1 MSTDNKS
8 LKQIMGFRLEK
19 LNKLREIGIDPFPHK
34 FSPINDSFDIINN
47 YEKFENQNV
56 VIAGRVMNIRKMG
69 KASFAHLMDNKGQ
82 IQLFIKE
89 DIIGKDKYD
98 VFKLIDIG
106 DFIGIEGHVFKTKLG
121 EISIRIKNLDILSK
135 SIRPLPVV
143 KEKDGEVFDAFSDKE
158 LRYRNRHIDL
168 IVNPENRDTFLKR
181 TKIVSNIRKT
191 LDSNNFLE
199 VETPVLQP
207 IYGGANAK
215 PFTTHH
221 NSLNQKLYLRIAD
234 ELYLKRLIIGGFDKV
249 YEIAKN
255 FRNEGMDRSHNPE
268 FTMLEFYW
276 AYADYRD
283 CMILVETLIRNAA
296 IKIGSLQVRWGE
308 NDIDLSKGFE
318 ELTFYGSLKD
328 ATGYDVSN
336 MNREELLNVC
346 AEKNITVE
354 DNSNINQ
361 ILDILMSSLV
371 EPKLINPT
379 FITDY
384 PKSIS
389 PLAKIK
395 RGDDNNIVER
405 FELFIGGFEVANS
418 FTELND
424 PIDQRS
430 RLEYQFRL
438 KEEGDDEAHPIDE
451 DFIKALEV
459 GMPPAGGVG
468 IGIDRLVML
477 LTNNRWI
484 RDVIFFP
491 TMRAENT

>member
-19 LNKLREIGIDPFPHK
+19 LNKLRELGVDPFPHK

-168 IVNPENRDTFLKR
+168 IVNPESRDTFLKR
-181 TKIVSNIRKT
+181 TKIISNIRKT

-296 IKIGSLQVRWGE
+296 IEIGSLQVRWGE
-308 NDIDLSKGFE
+308 NDIDLSNGFE

-336 MNREELLNVC
+336 MNRTELLNC
-346 AEKNITVE
+346 SGFT
-354 DNSNINQ
+354 INCWAMLS
-361 ILDILMSSLV
+361 IYTSSKLMSEDSFRQFCISSQKIPSVFFSMFRFVIATNFLRLCFLAHSIADNVNLLQLFLV
-371 EPKLINPT
+371 IWRIAIAASSDT
-379 FITDY
+379 
-384 PKSIS
+384 
-389 PLAKIK
+389 
-395 RGDDNNIVER
+395 
-405 FELFIGGFEVANS
+405 
-418 FTELND
+418 
-424 PIDQRS
+424 
-430 RLEYQFRL
+430 
-438 KEEGDDEAHPIDE
+438 
-451 DFIKALEV
+451 
-459 GMPPAGGVG
+459 
-468 IGIDRLVML
+468 
-477 LTNNRWI
+477 
-484 RDVIFFP
+484 
-491 TMRAENT
+491 